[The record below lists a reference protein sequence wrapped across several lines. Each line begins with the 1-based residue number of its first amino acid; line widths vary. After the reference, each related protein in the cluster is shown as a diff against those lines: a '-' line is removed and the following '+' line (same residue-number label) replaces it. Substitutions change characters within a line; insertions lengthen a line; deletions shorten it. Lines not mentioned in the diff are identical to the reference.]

1 LEKYAN
7 ADYPIHD
14 LLRRRW
20 SPLAFSARRVEPAT
34 LLTLFEAARWAPS
47 SFNEQPWRFLVATKD
62 EPAEFERML
71 DCLVPGNQRWAKDA
85 PVLMLSIAAR
95 TFTRNNRPNRH
106 AMYDTGAAVMSL
118 IVQATALGLYAHQMG
133 GFSIERAREVYAIPE
148 EHEPAA
154 AIALG
159 YLGEP
164 DSLAEDL
171 RERELKPA
179 ARKPLTEFVYAS
191 GWGSTAPW
199 AAGRA
204 SEEEET

>member
-148 EHEPAA
+148 EHERAR
-154 AIALG
+154 
-159 YLGEP
+159 
-164 DSLAEDL
+164 AEAGRAQASDGVRL
-171 RERELKPA
+171 RERVGQHCA
-179 ARKPLTEFVYAS
+179 VGS
-191 GWGSTAPW
+191 GPRERR
-199 AAGRA
+199 GRDVGLA
-204 SEEEET
+204 DADHLSDT